1 MSDPNNW
8 TAIAFLLA
16 LLIFACGCWLLH
28 RKLRNRQSVILLCS
42 IATLVAWLPVS
53 SLVTSF
59 VLFHTN
65 TDNPSQ
71 LSNWLFI
78 SSEFLVPSALIL
90 LVASTFLL
98 TVRSIA
104 PQPNNSFKPTPLRG
118 AA

>member
-28 RKLRNRQSVILLCS
+28 RKLRNLQSVILLCS
-42 IATLVAWLPVS
+42 IAALVAWLPVS

-71 LSNWLFI
+71 LSNWFFI